1 MSTLLFP
8 SRSLF
13 TSQRSP
19 WQAAS
24 WSAIPGSRRNPT
36 MANGLLFLL
45 DLSCLSKSWGISVC
59 VCVCSMPCWLKCYV
73 HLEICNVACKAWVFF
88 IQQSQV
94 VTPQVLR
101 LVMLEPS
108 IVTHILLQ
116 IPFKMLTWTFPRNAN
131 SMCPCMHKSLEFLA
145 FRGQSR
151 SGKFLHTRI
160 APDHSTWKHHWP
172 VALEPRP
179 GCGRAMVVGC
189 REKCRVW
196 RWVWSLQWCWK
207 VDYRSGVKNGAVTS
221 NASGITTN
229 KIAQSGAGKL
239 LNQFGTTDFCLV
251 VPSILGVWYPRS
263 WTVNK
268 SIGLPSGCWDPF
280 FSHMRIKVVIH
291 PGSKLGSFWEKTA
304 LWRYHFLENQII
316 SCES

>member
-1 MSTLLFP
+1 
-8 SRSLF
+8 
-13 TSQRSP
+13 
-19 WQAAS
+19 
-24 WSAIPGSRRNPT
+24 
-36 MANGLLFLL
+36 
-45 DLSCLSKSWGISVC
+45 
-59 VCVCSMPCWLKCYV
+59 
-73 HLEICNVACKAWVFF
+73 
-88 IQQSQV
+88 
-94 VTPQVLR
+94 
-101 LVMLEPS
+101 MLEPS

-116 IPFKMLTWTFPRNAN
+116 IPFRMLTWTFPRNAN

-179 GCGRAMVVGC
+179 GCGRAMVVAC

-221 NASGITTN
+221 NASSITTN

-239 LNQFGTTDFCLV
+239 LNQFGTTDFRPCLV
-251 VPSILGVWYPRS
+251 FPSMLGVWFPRS

-268 SIGLPSGCWDPF
+268 SIELPSGSRHAIFNQWDPF
-280 FSHMRIKVVIH
+280 FHTC
-291 PGSKLGSFWEKTA
+291 GSKLWSIQAASWEVSEKKPPCVGCPLKVSFSE
-304 LWRYHFLENQII
+304 
-316 SCES
+316 